1 MLLKAD
7 IIIINAFVVTMDSQ
21 RRVLEDAAIVIV
33 EDKVAKIGNIELLK
47 EYRAQKII
55 DAKGKFVFPGFISTH
70 THLFQVML
78 KGLGRDKTLFDWLDS
93 SVRRAIHKIDKEC
106 CHYAALTG
114 CIEAIRTG
122 TTTVLDYMYCH
133 GQPDLDI
140 EVLNA
145 LEKIGIR
152 GVFGRGNTN
161 TDSFPKDIACPY
173 KETEE
178 MFLADVERLANEY
191 RNHPRISIAIAP
203 GIIWDISEEG
213 FRKIRGLADKY
224 KLPVTMHLVET
235 EDDDEYTLKVKGMR
249 TIPYLEK
256 VGILGPD
263 FIAVHCVHMNDEDRA
278 LLKKYDVK
286 ISHNPVSNMIL
297 ASGVAPVPKYL
308 EEGMTVSL
316 ACDGAASNDTQDML
330 EVIKTTALL
339 HKVNTRNAAVV
350 SAGEVLEMATL
361 GGAKALQMEDR
372 IGSIEVG
379 KKADMFI
386 YNPINARS
394 IPVHDPV
401 STIVYSSAQPN
412 VETTIIDGRVVLEN
426 GKFITVDEEEI
437 LHKTQ
442 EIAAKLVNEAGL
454 GNVQWGK
461 RIKVGSLR
469 A

>member
-1 MLLKAD
+1 MMKAD
-7 IIIINAFVVTMDSQ
+7 IIIKNALVVTMDRE
-21 RRVLEDAAIVIV
+21 RRILEDAVIIIV
-33 EDKVAKIGNIELLK
+33 EDKIEQIGSIELLK
-47 EYRAQKII
+47 EYKADKII

-140 EVLNA
+140 EVLKA
-145 LEKIGIR
+145 FEKIGIR
-152 GVFGRGNTN
+152 GVFGRGHTN

-178 MFLADVERLANEY
+178 VFLSDVENLAKEY
-191 RNHPRISIAIAP
+191 QDHPRISIAIAP
-203 GIIWDISEEG
+203 GIIWDITENG
-213 FRKIRGLADKY
+213 FRKIREIADKY
-224 KLPVTMHLVET
+224 KIPITMHLVET
-235 EDDDEYTLKVKGMR
+235 EDDDEYLLKAKGIR

-263 FIAVHCVHMNDEDRA
+263 FIAVHCVHVNDEDRT

-297 ASGVAPVPKYL
+297 ASGIAPIPKYL

-361 GGAKALQMEDR
+361 GGAKSLRMEDR

-412 VETTIIDGRVVLEN
+412 VETTIIDGKVILEA
-426 GKFITVDEEEI
+426 GKFVTVNEEEI

-442 EIAAKLVNEAGL
+442 EIAAKLVHEAGL
-454 GNVQWGK
+454 GNIQWDK
-461 RIKVGSLR
+461 RIKLGSLR
-469 A
+469 S

>member
-1 MLLKAD
+1 MLKAD
-7 IIIINAFVVTMDSQ
+7 IIIKNAYVITMDSG
-21 RRVLEDAAIVIV
+21 RRVIEDAVIIIV
-33 EDKVAKIGNIELLK
+33 EDKIAHIGNIELLK
-47 EYRAQKII
+47 EYKAEKII
-55 DAKGKFVFPGFISTH
+55 DAKGKLVFPGFISTH

-133 GQPDLDI
+133 GQPGLDI
-140 EVLNA
+140 EVIKA
-145 LEKIGIR
+145 FEKIGIR
-152 GVFGRGNTN
+152 GIFGRGNTN

-178 MFLADVERLANEY
+178 MFLSDVERLAQEY
-191 RNHPRISIAIAP
+191 KDHPRISIAIAP
-203 GIIWDISEEG
+203 GIIWDISDNG
-213 FRKIRGLADKY
+213 FRKIREIADKY
-224 KLPVTMHLVET
+224 KIPITMHLVET
-235 EDDDEYTLKVKGMR
+235 EDDDEYSLKTMGMR

-297 ASGVAPVPKYL
+297 ASGVAPIPKFL

-316 ACDGAASNDTQDML
+316 AFDGAASNDTQDML

-361 GGAKALQMEDR
+361 GGAKSVLMEDR

-386 YNPINARS
+386 YNPVNARS
-394 IPVHDPV
+394 IPIHDPV
-401 STIVYSSAQPN
+401 STIVYSSAQQN
-412 VETTIIDGRVVLEN
+412 VETTIIDGKIIMEE
-426 GKFITVDEEEI
+426 GKFLTVDEEEI

-442 EIAAKLVNEAGL
+442 EIAAKLVTEAGL
-454 GNVQWGK
+454 GNMQWGK
-461 RIKVGSLR
+461 QIKVGSLR
-469 A
+469 S